1 MGRDDATKITTFV
14 GIEGERQY
22 KKALSEIAQ
31 EMRVLSSEGKKL
43 TATYADNAN
52 SVEALKA
59 KDEYLR
65 KEKALLKK
73 QLDKLNEGYA
83 NARDTI
89 NDNGKAATE
98 WQIKINNTSAKLA
111 DNDRAIKKNNEA
123 MKAAIADTNEFGESI
138 SKLSAETLD
147 KLGKALTVNK
157 DKLELHA
164 ATYRGNEKSVEA
176 LTEKSKLLNEAY
188 ELQRRRVDELTVQY
202 EKAVTANGKMDATAL
217 SLEHTLTKERTA
229 LQNAKNAIDDN
240 VAALEAAQAPT
251 EVAIEE
257 TETLAEKTEKLEV
270 NSGKLG
276 DTVANMADKIGIVL
290 PENAKKATDALN
302 LVDGSTIALVGTSVK
317 LVKGL
322 MDCSVAAAQNADNL
336 ITLSSQTGLTTERL
350 QELQYASELVDVSID
365 QIADATRQMINSM
378 REASKGTGDA
388 AEAYKKLGVRVTDAQ
403 GNLRDSQEVFD
414 EVVMRLSRVRNAT
427 ERNALAMKIFGE
439 SATKLNPIIED
450 GGKKLKALSEEAHNM
465 GYVMSDETLASLGAL
480 DDAMQRFDKTSEA
493 VKNQMALAL
502 LPVLTSVLDIIT
514 AIPPGVLSTVAVAVT
529 LITTIAAAAKAL
541 KTITSITSLF
551 GISATKTL
559 GTILAVVAARI
570 ALSAII
576 AVIAGKGNDLNR
588 AMSSVGNAVGSVQGN
603 VQKAQKTIPRYAS
616 GTDFHPGGWAL
627 VGENGP
633 EAVMLPRGTRVYT
646 AQETARMGGGDV
658 YNISINADSVKQ
670 FVDIVRIAQ
679 SERRS
684 MRMG

>member
-1 MGRDDATKITTFV
+1 MANNDATKITTFV
-14 GIEGERQY
+14 GIEGEREY

-31 EMRVLSSEGKKL
+31 NMSVLSSEAKVL
-43 TATYADNAN
+43 TATYADNAD
-52 SVEALKA
+52 SLEALQA
-59 KDEYLR
+59 KDAQLR
-65 KEKALLKK
+65 KELDLL
-73 QLDKLNEGYA
+73 QQKLEVTVQAYES
-83 NARDTI
+83 ARDTI
-89 NDNGKAATE
+89 DDNGKSASE
-98 WQIKINNTSAKLA
+98 WAVKMNNVRADIINHE
-111 DNDRAIKKNNEA
+111 RAIRKNNEA
-123 MKAAIADTNEFGESI
+123 MQEAIAGTDEYGESI
-138 SKLSAETLD
+138 SDLRSEAMDKLD
-147 KLGKALTVNK
+147 KSLSVVKS
-157 DKLELHA
+157 KLDLQA
-164 ATYRGNEKSVEA
+164 ATYRDNAESVEA
-176 LTEKSKLLNEAY
+176 LTTKGELLNEMY
-188 ELQRRRVDELTVQY
+188 EYQRLRMDELAAQY
-202 EKAVTANGKMDATAL
+202 DEAVAASGKMDTATLGLQEKLISAQV
-217 SLEHTLTKERTA
+217 A
-229 LQNAKNAIDDN
+229 LQNAQNAVDDN
-240 VAALEAAQAPT
+240 AAALEEAQAPT
-251 EVAIEE
+251 DE
-257 TETLAEKTEKLEV
+257 LAEKTKALEA

-322 MDCSVAAAQNADNL
+322 MDCSVAAAKNADSL
-336 ITLSSQTGLTTERL
+336 ITLSSQTGLSVERL

-365 QIADATRQMINSM
+365 QIADALKSMIGTMKDATS
-378 REASKGTGDA
+378 GTGDA
-388 AEAYKKLGVRVTDAQ
+388 AEAYKRLGVRVTDAQ
-403 GNLRDSQEVFD
+403 GNLRDSNEVFD
-414 EVVMRLSRVRNAT
+414 EIIRRLSEVKNPT
-427 ERNALAMKIFGE
+427 ERAALAMKIFGE
-439 SATKLNPIIED
+439 EAGRLNPLIED
-450 GGKKLKALSEEAHNM
+450 GGKKLKQLSKEAHDM
-465 GYVMSDETLASLGAL
+465 GYVMSDETVSSLGAL
-480 DDAMQRFDKTSEA
+480 DDAMQRFDNTSEA

-514 AIPPGVLSTVAVAVT
+514 AIPPGVLSTVTVAVT

-541 KTITSITSLF
+541 KAITSITSLF

-559 GTILAVVAARI
+559 GTILAVVAALI

-616 GTDFHPGGWAL
+616 GTDFHPGGWAM

-658 YNISINADSVKQ
+658 YNISINADNVKQ

-679 SERRS
+679 AERRS

>member
-1 MGRDDATKITTFV
+1 MANSDATKITTYV
-14 GIEGERQY
+14 GIEGEREY

-31 EMRVLSSEGKKL
+31 EMRVTSSEAKAL
-43 TATYADNAN
+43 TATYADNAD
-52 SVEALKA
+52 SLEALQA
-59 KDEYLR
+59 KDEQLR
-65 KEKALLKK
+65 KELDQQK
-73 QLDKLNEGYA
+73 QKLAVMQQAYE

-89 NDNGKAATE
+89 DDNGKAASE
-98 WQIKINNTSAKLA
+98 WAVKINNTRAAIANSE
-111 DNDRAIKKNNEA
+111 RAIRQNNEA
-123 MKAAIADTNEFGESI
+123 MQAAIADTNEYGESI
-138 SKLSAETLD
+138 SDLRAEAMDKLD
-147 KLGKALTVNK
+147 KSLSVVKS
-157 DKLELHA
+157 KLDLQA
-164 ATYRGNEKSVEA
+164 ATYREDAKSVEA
-176 LTEKSKLLNEAY
+176 LTVKGKLLNEMY
-188 ELQRRRVDELTVQY
+188 GYQRTRVDELAAQY
-202 EKAVTANGKMDATAL
+202 DEAVAASGKMDAATL
-217 SLEHTLTKERTA
+217 SLENKLTEAQTA
-229 LQNAKNAIDDN
+229 LQNAKNAVDDN
-240 VAALEAAQAPT
+240 AAALENAQKYQDAFGMSAD
-251 EVAIEE
+251 ELKA
-257 TETLAEKTEKLEV
+257 K
-270 NSGKLG
+270 SGALG

-322 MDCSVAAAQNADNL
+322 MDCSVAAAKNADSL
-336 ITLSSQTGLTTERL
+336 ITLSSQTGLSVERL

-365 QIADATRQMINSM
+365 QIADALKSMIGTMKDATS
-378 REASKGTGDA
+378 GTGDA
-388 AEAYKKLGVRVTDAQ
+388 AEAYKRLGVRVTDAQ
-403 GNLRDSQEVFD
+403 GNLRDSNEVF
-414 EVVMRLSRVRNAT
+414 EEIIRRLSEVKNPT
-427 ERNALAMKIFGE
+427 ERAALAMKIFGE
-439 SATKLNPIIED
+439 EAGRLNPLIED
-450 GGKKLKALSEEAHNM
+450 GGKKLKQLSKEAHDM
-465 GYVMSDETLASLGAL
+465 GYVMSDETVSSLGAL
-480 DDAMQRFDKTSEA
+480 DDAMQRFDNTSEA

-559 GTILAVVAARI
+559 GTILAVVAALI

-658 YNISINADSVKQ
+658 YNISINADNVKQ

>member
-22 KKALSEIAQ
+22 KKALSDIAQ
-31 EMRVLSSEGKKL
+31 EMRALSSEGKKL

-59 KDEYLR
+59 KDEYLH

-73 QLDKLNEGYA
+73 QLDKLNEAYE

-98 WQIKINNTSAKLA
+98 WQIKINNVSAKLA

-257 TETLAEKTEKLEV
+257 TETLAEKTEKLEA

-302 LVDGSTIALVGTSVK
+302 LVDASTIALVGTSVK

-322 MDCSVAAAQNADNL
+322 MDCSVAAAKNADSL
-336 ITLSSQTGLTTERL
+336 ITLSSQTGLSVERL

-365 QIADATRQMINSM
+365 QIADALKSMIGTMKDATS
-378 REASKGTGDA
+378 GTGDA
-388 AEAYKKLGVRVTDAQ
+388 AEAYKRLGVRVTDAQ
-403 GNLRDSQEVFD
+403 GNLRDSNEVF
-414 EVVMRLSRVRNAT
+414 EEIIRRLSEVKNPT
-427 ERNALAMKIFGE
+427 ERAALAMKIFGE
-439 SATKLNPIIED
+439 EAGRLNPLIED
-450 GGKKLKALSEEAHNM
+450 GGKKLKQLSKEAHDM
-465 GYVMSDETLASLGAL
+465 GYVMSDETVSSLGAL

-559 GTILAVVAARI
+559 GTILAVVAALI

-658 YNISINADSVKQ
+658 YNISINADNVKQ

>member
-1 MGRDDATKITTFV
+1 MARDDATKITTFV
-14 GIEGERQY
+14 GIEGEREY

-31 EMRVLSSEGKKL
+31 EMRVTSSEAKAL
-43 TATYADNAN
+43 TATYADNAD
-52 SVEALKA
+52 SLEALQA
-59 KDEYLR
+59 KDEQLR
-65 KEKALLKK
+65 KELDQQK
-73 QLDKLNEGYA
+73 QKLAVMQQAYE

-89 NDNGKAATE
+89 DDNGKAASE
-98 WQIKINNTSAKLA
+98 WAVKINNTRAAIINSE
-111 DNDRAIKKNNEA
+111 RAIRQNNEA
-123 MKAAIADTNEFGESI
+123 MQAAIADTNEYGESI
-138 SKLSAETLD
+138 SDLRAEAMDKLD
-147 KLGKALTVNK
+147 KSLSVVKS
-157 DKLELHA
+157 KLDLQA
-164 ATYRGNEKSVEA
+164 ATYREDAKSVEA
-176 LTEKSKLLNEAY
+176 LTAKGKLLNEMY
-188 ELQRRRVDELTVQY
+188 GYQRTRVDELAAQY
-202 EKAVTANGKMDATAL
+202 DEAVAASGKMDAATL
-217 SLEHTLTKERTA
+217 SLEDELTKAQTA
-229 LQNAKNAIDDN
+229 LQNAQNAVDDN
-240 VAALEAAQAPT
+240 AAALEEAQKPT
-251 EVAIEE
+251 DE
-257 TETLAEKTEKLEV
+257 LAEKTKALEA

-276 DTVANMADKIGIVL
+276 DTVANMADKIGVVL
-290 PENAKKATDALN
+290 PEGAKKATDALN

-322 MDCSVAAAQNADNL
+322 MDCSVAAAKNADSL
-336 ITLSSQTGLTTERL
+336 ITLSSQTGLSVERL

-365 QIADATRQMINSM
+365 QIADALKSMIGTMKDATS
-378 REASKGTGDA
+378 GTGDA
-388 AEAYKKLGVRVTDAQ
+388 AEAYKRLGVRVTDAQ
-403 GNLRDSQEVFD
+403 GNLRDSNEVF
-414 EVVMRLSRVRNAT
+414 EEIIRRLSEVKNPT
-427 ERNALAMKIFGE
+427 ERAALAMKIFGE
-439 SATKLNPIIED
+439 EAGRLNPLIED
-450 GGKKLKALSEEAHNM
+450 GGKKLKQLSKEAHDM
-465 GYVMSDETLASLGAL
+465 GYVMSDETVSSLGAL
-480 DDAMQRFDKTSEA
+480 DDAMQRFDNTSEA

-502 LPVLTSVLDIIT
+502 LPVLTSVLNIIT
-514 AIPPGVLSTVAVAVT
+514 AIPPGVLSTVTVAVT

-559 GTILAVVAARI
+559 GTILAVVAALI

-588 AMSSVGNAVGSVQGN
+588 AMSSVGNAVSSVQGN

-616 GTDFHPGGWAL
+616 GTDFHPGGWAM

-658 YNISINADSVKQ
+658 YNISINADNVKQ

>member
-1 MGRDDATKITTFV
+1 MANNDATKITTFV
-14 GIEGERQY
+14 GIEGEREY

-31 EMRVLSSEGKKL
+31 EMRVTSSEAKAL
-43 TATYADNAN
+43 TATYADNAD
-52 SVEALKA
+52 SLEALQA
-59 KDEYLR
+59 KDEQLR
-65 KEKALLKK
+65 KELNLL
-73 QLDKLNEGYA
+73 QQRLAVTEQAYES
-83 NARDTI
+83 ARDTI
-89 NDNGKAATE
+89 DDNGKSASE
-98 WQIKINNTSAKLA
+98 WAVKMNNARADIINQE
-111 DNDRAIKKNNEA
+111 RAIRQNNEA
-123 MKAAIADTNEFGESI
+123 MQAAIADTNEYGESI
-138 SKLSAETLD
+138 SDLRAEAMDKLD
-147 KLGKALTVNK
+147 KSLSVIKS
-157 DKLELHA
+157 KLDLQA
-164 ATYRGNEKSVEA
+164 ATYRDDAKSVEA
-176 LTEKSKLLNEAY
+176 LTAKGKLLNEMY
-188 ELQRRRVDELTVQY
+188 EYQRTRVDELAAQY
-202 EKAVTANGKMDATAL
+202 DEAVAASGKMDAATL
-217 SLEHTLTKERTA
+217 SLEDELTKAQTA
-229 LQNAKNAIDDN
+229 LQNAKNAVDDN
-240 VAALEAAQAPT
+240 AAALEEAQAPT
-251 EVAIEE
+251 DE
-257 TETLAEKTEKLEV
+257 LAEKTKALEA

-276 DTVANMADKIGIVL
+276 DTVTNMADKIGIVL

-322 MDCSVAAAQNADNL
+322 MDCSVAAAKNADSL
-336 ITLSSQTGLTTERL
+336 ITLSSQTGLSVERL

-365 QIADATRQMINSM
+365 QIADALKSMIGTMKDATS
-378 REASKGTGDA
+378 GTGDA
-388 AEAYKKLGVRVTDAQ
+388 AEAYKRLGVRVTDAQ
-403 GNLRDSQEVFD
+403 GNLRDSNEVF
-414 EVVMRLSRVRNAT
+414 EEIIRRLSEVKNPT
-427 ERNALAMKIFGE
+427 ERAALAMKIFGE
-439 SATKLNPIIED
+439 EAGRLNPLIED
-450 GGKKLKALSEEAHNM
+450 GGKKLKQLSKEAHDM
-465 GYVMSDETLASLGAL
+465 GYVMSDETVSSLGAL
-480 DDAMQRFDKTSEA
+480 DDAMQRFDNTSEA

-502 LPVLTSVLDIIT
+502 LPVLTSVLNIIT
-514 AIPPGVLSTVAVAVT
+514 AIPPGVLSTVTVAVT

-541 KTITSITSLF
+541 KTITSITDLF
-551 GISATKTL
+551 GISATRTL
-559 GTILAVVAARI
+559 GTILAVVAALI

-658 YNISINADSVKQ
+658 YNISINADNVKQ

>member
-1 MGRDDATKITTFV
+1 MANSDATKITTYV
-14 GIEGERQY
+14 GIEGEREY

-31 EMRVLSSEGKKL
+31 EMRVTFSEAKAL
-43 TATYADNAN
+43 TATYADNAD
-52 SVEALKA
+52 SLEALQA
-59 KDEYLR
+59 KDEQLR
-65 KEKALLKK
+65 KELDQQK
-73 QLDKLNEGYA
+73 QKLAVMQQAYE

-89 NDNGKAATE
+89 DDNGKAASE
-98 WQIKINNTSAKLA
+98 WAVKINNTRA
-111 DNDRAIKKNNEA
+111 DIINQERAIRQNNEA
-123 MKAAIADTNEFGESI
+123 MQAAIADTNEYGESI
-138 SKLSAETLD
+138 SDLRAEAMDKLD
-147 KLGKALTVNK
+147 KSLSVVKS
-157 DKLELHA
+157 KLDLQA
-164 ATYRGNEKSVEA
+164 ATYRDDAKSVEA
-176 LTEKSKLLNEAY
+176 LTAKGKLLNEMY
-188 ELQRRRVDELTVQY
+188 GYQRTRVDELAAQY
-202 EKAVTANGKMDATAL
+202 DEAVAASGKMDAATL
-217 SLEHTLTKERTA
+217 SLEDKLTEAQTA
-229 LQNAKNAIDDN
+229 LQNAKNAVDDN
-240 VAALEAAQAPT
+240 AAALENAQKYQDAFGMSAD
-251 EVAIEE
+251 E
-257 TETLAEKTEKLEV
+257 LKEK
-270 NSGKLG
+270 SGALG
-276 DTVANMADKIGIVL
+276 DTLLNMADKIGIVL

-322 MDCSVAAAQNADNL
+322 MDCSVAAAKNADSL
-336 ITLSSQTGLTTERL
+336 ITLSSQTGLSVERL

-365 QIADATRQMINSM
+365 QIADALKSMIGTMKDATS
-378 REASKGTGDA
+378 GTGDA
-388 AEAYKKLGVRVTDAQ
+388 AEAYKRLGVRVTDAQ
-403 GNLRDSQEVFD
+403 GNLRDSNEVF
-414 EVVMRLSRVRNAT
+414 EEIIRRLSEVKNPT
-427 ERNALAMKIFGE
+427 ERAALAMKIFGE
-439 SATKLNPIIED
+439 EAGRLNPLIED
-450 GGKKLKALSEEAHNM
+450 GGKKLKQLSKEAHDM
-465 GYVMSDETLASLGAL
+465 GYVMSDETVSSLGAL
-480 DDAMQRFDKTSEA
+480 DDAMQRFDNTSEA

-502 LPVLTSVLDIIT
+502 LPVLTSVLNIIT
-514 AIPPGVLSTVAVAVT
+514 AIPPGVLSTVTVAVT

-559 GTILAVVAARI
+559 GTILAVVAALI

-603 VQKAQKTIPRYAS
+603 VQKAQRTIPRYAS
-616 GTDFHPGGWAL
+616 GTDFHPGGWAM

-658 YNISINADSVKQ
+658 YNISINADNVKQ

>member
-1 MGRDDATKITTFV
+1 MANSDATKITTFV
-14 GIEGERQY
+14 GIEGEREY

-31 EMRVLSSEGKKL
+31 DMRVLSSEAKVL
-43 TATYADNAN
+43 TATYADNAD
-52 SVEALKA
+52 SLEALQA
-59 KDEYLR
+59 KDEQLR
-65 KEKALLKK
+65 KELDQQK
-73 QLDKLNEGYA
+73 QRLAVMQQAYE

-89 NDNGKAATE
+89 DDNGKAASE
-98 WQIKINNTSAKLA
+98 WAIKINNTRA
-111 DNDRAIKKNNEA
+111 DIINQERAIRQNNEA
-123 MKAAIADTNEFGESI
+123 MQEAIAGTNEYGESI
-138 SKLSAETLD
+138 SDLRAEAMDKLD
-147 KLGKALTVNK
+147 KSLSVVKS
-157 DKLELHA
+157 KLDLQT
-164 ATYRGNEKSVEA
+164 ATYRDDAKSVEA
-176 LTEKSKLLNEAY
+176 LTAKGKLLNEMY
-188 ELQRRRVDELTVQY
+188 GYQRTRVDELAAQY
-202 EKAVTANGKMDATAL
+202 DEAVAASGKMDAATL
-217 SLEHTLTKERTA
+217 SLEDELTKAKTA
-229 LQNAKNAIDDN
+229 LQNAKNAVDDN
-240 VAALEAAQAPT
+240 AAALEEAQAPT
-251 EVAIEE
+251 DE
-257 TETLAEKTEKLEV
+257 LAEKTKALEA

-276 DTVANMADKIGIVL
+276 DTVTNMADKIGIVL
-290 PENAKKATDALN
+290 PEGAKKATDALN
-302 LVDGSTIALVGTSVK
+302 LVDASTVALVGTSVK

-322 MDCSVAAAQNADNL
+322 VDCSVAAAKNADNL
-336 ITLSSQTGLTTERL
+336 ITLSVQTGLSVERL

-365 QIADATRQMINSM
+365 QIADASRQMINSM

-403 GNLRDSQEVFD
+403 GNLRDSDAVF
-414 EVVMRLSRVRNAT
+414 EQVIYQLSRVKNTT

-450 GGKKLKALSEEAHNM
+450 GGKKLAELRKEAHEM
-465 GYVMSDETLASLGAL
+465 GYVLSDETISSLGEL
-480 DDAMQRFDKTSEA
+480 DDAMQRFDNTSEA

-502 LPVLTSVLDIIT
+502 LPVLTSVLNIIT
-514 AIPPGVLSTVAVAVT
+514 AIPPGVLSTVTVAVT

-541 KTITSITSLF
+541 KTITSITDLF
-551 GISATKTL
+551 GISATRTL
-559 GTILAVVAARI
+559 GTILAVVAALI

-616 GTDFHPGGWAL
+616 GTDFHPGGWAM

-658 YNISINADSVKQ
+658 YNISINADNVKQ

-679 SERRS
+679 AERRS

>member
-1 MGRDDATKITTFV
+1 MANSDATKITTYV
-14 GIEGERQY
+14 GIEGEREY

-31 EMRVLSSEGKKL
+31 EMRVTSSEAKAL
-43 TATYADNAN
+43 TATYADNAD
-52 SVEALKA
+52 SLEALQA
-59 KDEYLR
+59 KDEQLR
-65 KEKALLKK
+65 KELDQQK
-73 QLDKLNEGYA
+73 QKLAVMQQAYE

-89 NDNGKAATE
+89 DDNGKAASE
-98 WQIKINNTSAKLA
+98 WAVKINNTRAVIINSE
-111 DNDRAIKKNNEA
+111 RAIRQNNEA
-123 MKAAIADTNEFGESI
+123 MQAAIADTNEYGESI
-138 SKLSAETLD
+138 SDLRAEAMDKLD
-147 KLGKALTVNK
+147 KSLSVVKS
-157 DKLELHA
+157 KLDLQA
-164 ATYRGNEKSVEA
+164 ATYREDAKSVEA
-176 LTEKSKLLNEAY
+176 LTAKGKLLNEMY
-188 ELQRRRVDELTVQY
+188 GYQRTRVDELAAQY
-202 EKAVTANGKMDATAL
+202 DEAVAASGKMDAATL
-217 SLEHTLTKERTA
+217 NLENELTKAQTA
-229 LQNAKNAIDDN
+229 LQNAKNAVDDN
-240 VAALEAAQAPT
+240 AAALEEAQAPT
-251 EVAIEE
+251 DE
-257 TETLAEKTEKLEV
+257 LAEKTKALEA

-302 LVDGSTIALVGTSVK
+302 LVDGSTIALVGTSIK

-322 MDCSVAAAQNADNL
+322 MDCSVAAAKNADSL
-336 ITLSSQTGLTTERL
+336 ITLSSQTGLSVERL

-365 QIADATRQMINSM
+365 QIADALKSMIGTMKDATS
-378 REASKGTGDA
+378 GTGDA
-388 AEAYKKLGVRVTDAQ
+388 AEAYKRLGVRVTDAQ
-403 GNLRDSQEVFD
+403 GNLRDSNEVF
-414 EVVMRLSRVRNAT
+414 EEIIRRLSEVKNPT
-427 ERNALAMKIFGE
+427 ERAALAMKIFGE
-439 SATKLNPIIED
+439 EAGRLNPLIED
-450 GGKKLKALSEEAHNM
+450 GGKKLKQLSKEAHDM
-465 GYVMSDETLASLGAL
+465 GYVMSDETVSSLGAL
-480 DDAMQRFDKTSEA
+480 DDAMQRFDNTSEA

-514 AIPPGVLSTVAVAVT
+514 AIPPGVLSTVTVAVT

-541 KTITSITSLF
+541 KAITSITSLF

-559 GTILAVVAARI
+559 GTILAVVAALI

-616 GTDFHPGGWAL
+616 GTDFHPGGWAM

-658 YNISINADSVKQ
+658 YNISINADNVKQ

-679 SERRS
+679 NERRS

>member
-1 MGRDDATKITTFV
+1 MANSDATKITTYV
-14 GIEGERQY
+14 GIEGEREY
-22 KKALSEIAQ
+22 KKALNEIAQ
-31 EMRVLSSEGKKL
+31 EMRVTSSEAKAL
-43 TATYADNAN
+43 TATYADNAD
-52 SVEALKA
+52 SLEALQA
-59 KDEYLR
+59 KDEQLR
-65 KEKALLKK
+65 KELDQQK
-73 QLDKLNEGYA
+73 QKLAVMQQAYE

-89 NDNGKAATE
+89 DDNGKAASE
-98 WQIKINNTSAKLA
+98 WAVKINNTRAAIINSE
-111 DNDRAIKKNNEA
+111 RAIRQNNEA
-123 MKAAIADTNEFGESI
+123 MQAAIADTNEYGESI
-138 SKLSAETLD
+138 SDLRAEAMDKLD
-147 KLGKALTVNK
+147 KSLSVVKS
-157 DKLELHA
+157 KLDLQA
-164 ATYRGNEKSVEA
+164 ATYRDDAKSVEA
-176 LTEKSKLLNEAY
+176 LTAKGKLLNEMY
-188 ELQRRRVDELTVQY
+188 GYQRTRVDELAAQY
-202 EKAVTANGKMDATAL
+202 DEAVAASGKMDAATL
-217 SLEHTLTKERTA
+217 SLENKLTEA
-229 LQNAKNAIDDN
+229 QNALENAKDAVDDN
-240 VAALEAAQAPT
+240 AAALENAQKYQDAFGMSAD
-251 EVAIEE
+251 E
-257 TETLAEKTEKLEV
+257 LKEK
-270 NSGKLG
+270 SGALG

-322 MDCSVAAAQNADNL
+322 MDCSVAAAKNADSL
-336 ITLSSQTGLTTERL
+336 ITLSSQTGLSVERL

-365 QIADATRQMINSM
+365 QVADALKSMIGTMKDATS
-378 REASKGTGDA
+378 GTGDA
-388 AEAYKKLGVRVTDAQ
+388 AEAYKRLGVRVTDAQ
-403 GNLRDSQEVFD
+403 GNLRDSNEVF
-414 EVVMRLSRVRNAT
+414 EEIIRRLSEVKNPT
-427 ERNALAMKIFGE
+427 ERAALAMKIFGE
-439 SATKLNPIIED
+439 EAGRLNPLIED
-450 GGKKLKALSEEAHNM
+450 GGKKLKQLSKEAHDM
-465 GYVMSDETLASLGAL
+465 GYVMSDETVSSLGAL
-480 DDAMQRFDKTSEA
+480 DDAMQRFDNTSEA

-514 AIPPGVLSTVAVAVT
+514 AIPPGVLSTVTVAVT

-541 KTITSITSLF
+541 KAITSITSLF

-559 GTILAVVAARI
+559 GTILAVVAALI

-616 GTDFHPGGWAL
+616 GTDFHPGGWAM

-658 YNISINADSVKQ
+658 YNISINADNVKQ

>member
-1 MGRDDATKITTFV
+1 MANNDATKITTFV
-14 GIEGERQY
+14 GIEGEREY

-31 EMRVLSSEGKKL
+31 EMRVLSSEAKVL
-43 TATYADNAN
+43 TATYADNAD
-52 SVEALKA
+52 SLEALQA
-59 KDEYLR
+59 KDAQLR
-65 KEKALLKK
+65 KELDLL
-73 QLDKLNEGYA
+73 QQKLAVTEQAYES
-83 NARDTI
+83 ARDTI
-89 NDNGKAATE
+89 DDNGKSTSE
-98 WQIKINNTSAKLA
+98 WAVKMNNVRADIINQE
-111 DNDRAIKKNNEA
+111 RAIRQNNAA
-123 MKAAIADTNEFGESI
+123 MQEAIAGTDEYGESI
-138 SKLSAETLD
+138 SDLRDEAMDKLD
-147 KLGKALTVNK
+147 KSLSVAKS
-157 DKLELHA
+157 ELDLLS
-164 ATYRGNEKSVEA
+164 ATYRDGAKSVEA
-176 LTEKSKLLNEAY
+176 LTAKGELLNEMY
-188 ELQRRRVDELTVQY
+188 EYQRLRMDELAAQY
-202 EKAVTANGKMDATAL
+202 DEAVAASGKMDTATLGLQEKLISAQV
-217 SLEHTLTKERTA
+217 A
-229 LQNAKNAIDDN
+229 LQNAKNAVDDN
-240 VAALEAAQAPT
+240 AAALEEAQAPT
-251 EVAIEE
+251 DE
-257 TETLAEKTEKLEV
+257 LAEKTKALEA

-322 MDCSVAAAQNADNL
+322 MDCSVAAAKNADSL
-336 ITLSSQTGLTTERL
+336 ITLSSQTGLSVERL

-365 QIADATRQMINSM
+365 QIADALKSMIGTM
-378 REASKGTGDA
+378 KDAASGTGDA
-388 AEAYKKLGVRVTDAQ
+388 AEAYKRLGVRVTDAQ
-403 GNLRDSQEVFD
+403 GNLRDSNEVFD
-414 EVVMRLSRVRNAT
+414 EIIRRLSEVKNPT
-427 ERNALAMKIFGE
+427 ERAALAMKIFGE
-439 SATKLNPIIED
+439 EAGRLNPLIED
-450 GGKKLKALSEEAHNM
+450 GGKKLKQLSKEAHDM
-465 GYVMSDETLASLGAL
+465 GYVMSDETVSSLGAL
-480 DDAMQRFDKTSEA
+480 DDAMQRFDNTSEA

-502 LPVLTSVLDIIT
+502 LPVLTSVLNIIT
-514 AIPPGVLSTVAVAVT
+514 AIPPGVLSTVTVAVT

-541 KTITSITSLF
+541 KAITSITSLF

-559 GTILAVVAARI
+559 GTILAVVAALI

-616 GTDFHPGGWAL
+616 GTDFHPGGWAM
-627 VGENGP
+627 VGEHGP

-658 YNISINADSVKQ
+658 YNISINADNVKQ

>member
-31 EMRVLSSEGKKL
+31 EMRELSSEGKKL

-147 KLGKALTVNK
+147 KLGKALAVNK
-157 DKLELHA
+157 DKLDLHA

-188 ELQRRRVDELTVQY
+188 GLQRRRVDELAAQY

-240 VAALEAAQAPT
+240 AAALEAALAPT
-251 EVAIEE
+251 EVTIEE
-257 TETLAEKTEKLEV
+257 TETLAEKTEELEA

-290 PENAKKATDALN
+290 PEGAKKATDALN
-302 LVDGSTIALVGTSVK
+302 LVDASTVALVGTSVK

-322 MDCSVAAAQNADNL
+322 VDCSVAAAKNADNL
-336 ITLSSQTGLTTERL
+336 ITLSVQTGLSVERL

-365 QIADATRQMINSM
+365 QIADASRQMINSM

-403 GNLRDSQEVFD
+403 GNLRDSDAVF
-414 EVVMRLSRVRNAT
+414 EQVIYQLSRVKNTT

-450 GGKKLKALSEEAHNM
+450 GGKKLAELRKEAHEM
-465 GYVMSDETLASLGAL
+465 GYVLSDETISSLGAL
-480 DDAMQRFDKTSEA
+480 DDAMQRFDNTSEA

-502 LPVLTSVLDIIT
+502 LPVLTSVLNIIT
-514 AIPPGVLSTVAVAVT
+514 AIPPGVLSTVTVAVT

-559 GTILAVVAARI
+559 GTILAVVAALI

-616 GTDFHPGGWAL
+616 GTDFHPGGWAM

-658 YNISINADSVKQ
+658 YNISINADNVKQ

-679 SERRS
+679 GERRS

>member
-1 MGRDDATKITTFV
+1 MANNDATKITTFV
-14 GIEGERQY
+14 GIEGEREY
-22 KKALSEIAQ
+22 KKALSEITQ
-31 EMRVLSSEGKKL
+31 EMRVLSSEAKVL
-43 TATYADNAN
+43 TATYADNAD
-52 SVEALKA
+52 SLEALQA
-59 KDEYLR
+59 KDAQLR
-65 KEKALLKK
+65 KELDLLQQK
-73 QLDKLNEGYA
+73 LDVTVQAYES
-83 NARDTI
+83 ARDTI
-89 NDNGKAATE
+89 DDNGKSASE
-98 WQIKINNTSAKLA
+98 WAVKMNNIRADIINQE
-111 DNDRAIKKNNEA
+111 RAIRQNNEA
-123 MKAAIADTNEFGESI
+123 MQAAIADTNEYGESI
-138 SKLSAETLD
+138 SDLRAEAMDKLD
-147 KLGKALTVNK
+147 KSLSVVKS
-157 DKLELHA
+157 KLDLQA
-164 ATYRGNEKSVEA
+164 ATYREDAKSVEA
-176 LTEKSKLLNEAY
+176 LTVKGKLLNEMY
-188 ELQRRRVDELTVQY
+188 GYQRTRVDELAAQY
-202 EKAVTANGKMDATAL
+202 DEAVAASGKMDAATL
-217 SLEHTLTKERTA
+217 SLENKLTEAQTA
-229 LQNAKNAIDDN
+229 LQNAKNAVDDN
-240 VAALEAAQAPT
+240 AAALENAQKYQDAFGMSAD
-251 EVAIEE
+251 ELKA
-257 TETLAEKTEKLEV
+257 K
-270 NSGKLG
+270 SGALG
-276 DTVANMADKIGIVL
+276 DTVANMAHKIGIVL

-322 MDCSVAAAQNADNL
+322 MDCSVAAAKNADSL
-336 ITLSSQTGLTTERL
+336 ITLSSQTGLSVERL

-365 QIADATRQMINSM
+365 QIADALKSMIGTM
-378 REASKGTGDA
+378 KDASSGTGDA
-388 AEAYKKLGVRVTDAQ
+388 AEAYKRLGVRVTDAQ
-403 GNLRDSQEVFD
+403 GNLRDSNEVF
-414 EVVMRLSRVRNAT
+414 EEIIRRLSEVKNPT
-427 ERNALAMKIFGE
+427 ERAALAMKIFGE
-439 SATKLNPIIED
+439 EAGRLNPLIED
-450 GGKKLKALSEEAHNM
+450 GGKKLKQLSKEAHDM
-465 GYVMSDETLASLGAL
+465 GYVMSDETVSSLGAL
-480 DDAMQRFDKTSEA
+480 DDAMQRFDNTSEA

-559 GTILAVVAARI
+559 GTILAVVAALI

-670 FVDIVRIAQ
+670 FTDIVRIAQ

>member
-1 MGRDDATKITTFV
+1 MANSDATKITTFV
-14 GIEGERQY
+14 GIEGEREY

-31 EMRVLSSEGKKL
+31 EMRVLSSEAKVL
-43 TATYADNAN
+43 TATYADNAD
-52 SVEALKA
+52 SLEALQA
-59 KDEYLR
+59 KDEQLR
-65 KEKALLKK
+65 KE
-73 QLDKLNEGYA
+73 LDQQRQRLAVMEQAYA

-89 NDNGKAATE
+89 DDNGKAASE
-98 WQIKINNTSAKLA
+98 WAIKINNTRAEII
-111 DNDRAIKKNNEA
+111 NQERAIRQNNEA
-123 MKAAIADTNEFGESI
+123 MQEAIAGTDEYGESI
-138 SKLSAETLD
+138 SDLRSEAMDKLD
-147 KLGKALTVNK
+147 KSLSVVKS
-157 DKLELHA
+157 KLDLQA
-164 ATYRGNEKSVEA
+164 ATYRDDAKSVEA
-176 LTEKSKLLNEAY
+176 LTAKGKLLNEMY
-188 ELQRRRVDELTVQY
+188 GYQRTRVDELAAQY
-202 EKAVTANGKMDATAL
+202 DEAVAASGKMDAATL
-217 SLEHTLTKERTA
+217 SLEDELTKAKTA
-229 LQNAKNAIDDN
+229 LQNAKNAVDDN
-240 VAALEAAQAPT
+240 AAALEEAQAPT
-251 EVAIEE
+251 DE
-257 TETLAEKTEKLEV
+257 LAEKTKALEA

-322 MDCSVAAAQNADNL
+322 MDCSVAAAKNADSL
-336 ITLSSQTGLTTERL
+336 ITLSSQTGLSVERL

-365 QIADATRQMINSM
+365 QIADALKSMIGTMKDATS
-378 REASKGTGDA
+378 GTGDA
-388 AEAYKKLGVRVTDAQ
+388 AEAYKRLGVRVTDAQ
-403 GNLRDSQEVFD
+403 GNLRDSNEVFD
-414 EVVMRLSRVRNAT
+414 EIIRRLSEVKNPT
-427 ERNALAMKIFGE
+427 ERAALAMKIFGE
-439 SATKLNPIIED
+439 EAGRLNPLIED
-450 GGKKLKALSEEAHNM
+450 GGKKLKQLSKEAHDM
-465 GYVMSDETLASLGAL
+465 GYVMSDETVSSLGAL
-480 DDAMQRFDKTSEA
+480 DDAMQRFDNTSEA

-502 LPVLTSVLDIIT
+502 LPVLTSVLNIIT
-514 AIPPGVLSTVAVAVT
+514 AIPPGVLSTVTVAVT

-559 GTILAVVAARI
+559 GTILAVVAALI

-616 GTDFHPGGWAL
+616 GTDFHPGGWAM
-627 VGENGP
+627 VGESGP

-658 YNISINADSVKQ
+658 YNISINADNVKQ

-679 SERRS
+679 AERRS

>member
-1 MGRDDATKITTFV
+1 MANSDATKITTYV
-14 GIEGERQY
+14 GIEGEREY
-22 KKALSEIAQ
+22 KKALEEMGR
-31 EMRVLSSEGKKL
+31 EMRMLASEGKKL
-43 TATYADNAN
+43 EAVYADNAN
-52 SVEALKA
+52 SLEALRA
-59 KDEYLR
+59 KNEHLNKVQALQK
-65 KEKALLKK
+65 KE
-73 QLDKLNEGYA
+73 LDKLREAYENA
-83 NARDTI
+83 NTTI
-89 NDNGKAATE
+89 DDGGKAAAG
-98 WQIKINNTSAKLA
+98 WAIKISNMET
-111 DNDRAIKKNNEA
+111 AIIK
-123 MKAAIADTNEFGESI
+123 T
-138 SKLSAETLD
+138 D
-147 KLGKALTVNK
+147 KV
-157 DKLELHA
+157 LE
-164 ATYRGNEKSVEA
+164 E
-176 LTEKSKLLNEAY
+176 
-188 ELQRRRVDELTVQY
+188 
-202 EKAVTANGKMDATAL
+202 
-217 SLEHTLTKERTA
+217 
-229 LQNAKNAIDDN
+229 NA
-240 VAALEAAQAPT
+240 AALENAQKYQDAFGMSAD
-251 EVAIEE
+251 E
-257 TETLAEKTEKLEV
+257 LKEK
-270 NSGKLG
+270 SGALG
-276 DTVANMADKIGIVL
+276 DTLLNMADKIGIVL

-541 KTITSITSLF
+541 KAITSITSLF

-559 GTILAVVAARI
+559 GTILAVVAALI

-616 GTDFHPGGWAL
+616 GTSFHPGGWAL

-658 YNISINADSVKQ
+658 YNISINANNIKQ

>member
-1 MGRDDATKITTFV
+1 MARDDATKITTFV
-14 GIEGERQY
+14 GIEGEREY

-31 EMRVLSSEGKKL
+31 EMRVLSSEAKVL
-43 TATYADNAN
+43 TATYADNAD
-52 SVEALKA
+52 SLEALQA
-59 KDEYLR
+59 KDEQLR
-65 KEKALLKK
+65 KELDQQK
-73 QLDKLNEGYA
+73 QRLAVMEQAYE

-89 NDNGKAATE
+89 DDNGKAASE
-98 WQIKINNTSAKLA
+98 WAIKINNTRA
-111 DNDRAIKKNNEA
+111 DIINQERAIRKNNEA
-123 MKAAIADTNEFGESI
+123 MQEAIAGTDEYGESI
-138 SKLSAETLD
+138 SDLRSEAMDKLD
-147 KLGKALTVNK
+147 KSLSVVKS
-157 DKLELHA
+157 KLDLQA
-164 ATYRGNEKSVEA
+164 ATYRDDAESVEA
-176 LTEKSKLLNEAY
+176 LTTKGELLNEMY
-188 ELQRRRVDELTVQY
+188 EYQRLRMDELAAQY
-202 EKAVTANGKMDATAL
+202 DEAVAASGKMDAATL
-217 SLEHTLTKERTA
+217 SLEDELTKAQTA
-229 LQNAKNAIDDN
+229 LQNAQNAVDDN
-240 VAALEAAQAPT
+240 AAALEEAQKPT
-251 EVAIEE
+251 DE
-257 TETLAEKTEKLEV
+257 LAEKTKALEA

-322 MDCSVAAAQNADNL
+322 MDCSVAAAKNADSL
-336 ITLSSQTGLTTERL
+336 ITLSSQTGLSVERL

-365 QIADATRQMINSM
+365 QIADALKSMIGTMKDATS
-378 REASKGTGDA
+378 GTGDA
-388 AEAYKKLGVRVTDAQ
+388 AEAYKRLGVRVTDAQ
-403 GNLRDSQEVFD
+403 GNLRNSNEVF
-414 EVVMRLSRVRNAT
+414 EEIIRRLSEVKNPT
-427 ERNALAMKIFGE
+427 ERAALAMKIFGE
-439 SATKLNPIIED
+439 EAGRLNPLIED
-450 GGKKLKALSEEAHNM
+450 GGKKLKQLSKEAHDM
-465 GYVMSDETLASLGAL
+465 GYVMSDETVSSLGAL
-480 DDAMQRFDKTSEA
+480 DDAMQRFDNTSEA

-514 AIPPGVLSTVAVAVT
+514 AIPPGVLSTVTVAVT

-541 KTITSITSLF
+541 KAITSITSLF

-559 GTILAVVAARI
+559 GTILAVVAALI

-616 GTDFHPGGWAL
+616 GTDFHPGGWAM

-658 YNISINADSVKQ
+658 YNISINADNVKQ

-679 SERRS
+679 AERRS
-684 MRMG
+684 MRMR

>member
-1 MGRDDATKITTFV
+1 MANSDATKITTFV
-14 GIEGERQY
+14 GIEGEREY
-22 KKALSEIAQ
+22 KKALEEMGR
-31 EMRVLSSEGKKL
+31 EMRMLASEGKKL
-43 TATYADNAN
+43 EAVYADNAN
-52 SVEALKA
+52 SLEALRAKNEHLNRVQVLQKKELDKLREAHENAITTIDDGGKAAAGWAIKISNMETAIIKTDKALEENAAALENAQKYQDAFGMSADELKA
-59 KDEYLR
+59 K
-65 KEKALLKK
+65 
-73 QLDKLNEGYA
+73 
-83 NARDTI
+83 
-89 NDNGKAATE
+89 
-98 WQIKINNTSAKLA
+98 
-111 DNDRAIKKNNEA
+111 
-123 MKAAIADTNEFGESI
+123 
-138 SKLSAETLD
+138 
-147 KLGKALTVNK
+147 
-157 DKLELHA
+157 
-164 ATYRGNEKSVEA
+164 
-176 LTEKSKLLNEAY
+176 
-188 ELQRRRVDELTVQY
+188 
-202 EKAVTANGKMDATAL
+202 
-217 SLEHTLTKERTA
+217 
-229 LQNAKNAIDDN
+229 
-240 VAALEAAQAPT
+240 
-251 EVAIEE
+251 
-257 TETLAEKTEKLEV
+257 
-270 NSGKLG
+270 SGALG
-276 DTVANMADKIGIVL
+276 DTVVNMADKIGIVL

-302 LVDGSTIALVGTSVK
+302 LVDTSTIALVGTSVK

-322 MDCSVAAAQNADNL
+322 IDCSVAAAQNADNL

-559 GTILAVVAARI
+559 GTILAVVAALI

-658 YNISINADSVKQ
+658 YNISINADNVKQ